1 MFTRLFVIITAIALA
16 GCASTDAEMKHSERM
31 YDKQIAATKE
41 AKPVPIFQMT
51 ARAGETIELKGV
63 QQISVYNP
71 SDATGKIPA
80 FTAPLNANI
89 EMAKIIV
96 PAAERFG
103 LGWLGTVLGITNAT
117 KGAADKDVAGAALT
131 SITPVAPWATTAP

>member
-1 MFTRLFVIITAIALA
+1 MFTRIFAIVTAVVLT
-16 GCASTDAEMKHSERM
+16 GCASTQSEMTHSERM
-31 YDKQIAATKE
+31 YDKQIAATKD

-51 ARAGETIELKGV
+51 GIPGQSIELKGV

-71 SDATGKIPA
+71 SDATGKIPQY
-80 FTAPLNANI
+80 TAPLNANI

-96 PAAERFG
+96 PSVERLG

-117 KGAADKDVAGAALT
+117 KGSADKDVAGAALT
-131 SITPVAPWATTAP
+131 SITPVAPWSTTVP